1 MKELFKAI
9 WGYVWR
15 VFMTGILGWMFVSY
29 LKDLE
34 DPERWW
40 N

>member
-1 MKELFKAI
+1 MKELLKAT
-9 WGYVWR
+9 WGYAWR
-15 VFMTGILGWMFVSY
+15 VFMTGIFGWMLVSY